1 MANKYSAKRNPHQL
15 FLLPKSLDV
24 LKALPPDLHHKADEA
39 RYFISLLIYKA
50 GHQDSSK
57 TEGYSN
63 LRAATLIEIMDNR
76 FRCRIIQCL
85 LDHSVIECDGIYYCG
100 QKSLGYRLHRRFA
113 NDDIVV
119 TRATNNRILRRLDRY
134 YIRKSRDEKNEWLLV
149 HHRLYEEQFK
159 LDIDLEKAERIIESL
174 VPNTARKNTARK
186 RNKKNADSIAINSR
200 LCQSALVS
208 VIAGKHHKQ
217 TVGTTGR
224 VYNCITSLNK
234 KLRPTLTHNGKP
246 LESVDIRNSQPAL
259 LAKLVKDD
267 LEQRQR
273 ALPKDFIHYVELTS
287 NGEFYNFIYEVTGKT
302 IPVADIKHKFLT
314 DIFAKKKRVKTKSG
328 KVVLLD
334 YHSKMENVF
343 RQEFPTV
350 YDYICETN
358 QEDLMNGITSQDSHA
373 VLIRRLQKIESE
385 LVIHDTAVRALDHPS
400 SPFILTLH
408 DAIFC
413 GAGQSGIVEELMSQA
428 ARDQGH
434 QIKTKIETW

>member
-1 MANKYSAKRNPHQL
+1 MANKYSAKRNPHQF

-24 LKALPPDLHHKADEA
+24 LKVLPPDLRHKADEA

-76 FRCRIIQCL
+76 FRRRIIQCL

-100 QKSLGYRLHRRFA
+100 KKSLGYRLHRRFA

-119 TRATNNRILRRLDRY
+119 TRATNHRILQRLDRY
-134 YIRKSRDEKNEWLLV
+134 YIRKSRDEKTEWLPV

-159 LDIDLEKAERIIESL
+159 LDIVLEKAERIIESL
-174 VPNTARKNTARK
+174 VPNTARK
-186 RNKKNADSIAINSR
+186 RNKKNAENIAINSR
-200 LCQSALVS
+200 LCQSAMVS
-208 VIAGKHHKQ
+208 VIAGKYHKQ

-234 KLRPTLTHNGKP
+234 KLRPALMYNGKP

-259 LAKLVKDD
+259 LAKLVRDY

-287 NGEFYNFIYEVTGKT
+287 NGEFYNYIYDVTGKA

-314 DIFAKKKRVKTKSG
+314 DIFAKKKWVKTKSG

-334 YHSKMENVF
+334 YYSKMEQVF
-343 RQEFPTV
+343 QQEFSTV
-350 YDYICETN
+350 YDYISETN
-358 QEDLMNGITSQDSHA
+358 QKDLMNGITSLDSHS
-373 VLIRRLQKIESE
+373 VLIRTLQRIESE
-385 LVIHDTAVRALDHPS
+385 LVIHDAAVRALDHPS
-400 SPFILTLH
+400 RPFILTLH

-413 GAGQSGIVEELMSQA
+413 GAGQSELIQELMLQA
-428 ARDQGH
+428 ARDQGY
-434 QIKTKIETW
+434 QIKTKIEPR